1 MCARIQKRH
10 RPLLADAS
18 LYSYIYPLHIYVK
31 LMIFTNN
38 TFPNVS
44 FIPHLYCILFPISNQ
59 EVFHKTF
66 INYFKSFNVPI
77 PPYAAMSHR

>member
-1 MCARIQKRH
+1 M
-10 RPLLADAS
+10 ADAS

-31 LMIFTNN
+31 LIIFVNN

-44 FIPHLYCILFPISNQ
+44 FIPHLYCIPFLITRQ

-77 PPYAAMSHR
+77 PPYAAMNHL